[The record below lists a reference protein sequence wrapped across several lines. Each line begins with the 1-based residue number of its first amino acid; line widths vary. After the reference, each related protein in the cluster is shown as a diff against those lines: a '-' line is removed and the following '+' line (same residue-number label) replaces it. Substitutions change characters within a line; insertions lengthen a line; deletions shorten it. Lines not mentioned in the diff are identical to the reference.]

1 MIILISE
8 DIIDIGSDLVVLSN
22 FLKDVY
28 KNYFLLTVQKVFK
41 RKLKLLII
49 DVECHH
55 KITMLNLI

>member
-1 MIILISE
+1 MIILVSE
-8 DIIDIGSDLVVLSN
+8 DITDIGSDLVVLYN

-28 KNYFLLTVQKVFK
+28 KNYFLLTVQKAFE

-55 KITMLNLI
+55 KITMLDLI